1 MFLGMFL
8 FLGNFW
14 QEKKGVSMDQLQVT
28 AVPGVSG
35 WVLNFYQRP
44 TMHKQ
49 TKIGGTMQAQL
60 SQTFILIFFT
70 NLV

>member
-28 AVPGVSG
+28 AVPGGFRVG
-35 WVLNFYQRP
+35 FKILPNVY
-44 TMHKQ
+44 HAQ
-49 TKIGGTMQAQL
+49 TY
-60 SQTFILIFFT
+60 
-70 NLV
+70 